1 MAAEKAE
8 DLEGLLDELQAVAS
22 AKGPKI
28 TAEEVYHAVGE
39 RSFGPL
45 LLIAG
50 LLGMTP
56 VSAVPGA
63 PTAIAVLTILVAGQL
78 LIGRK
83 TFWLPRRMLK
93 LSVAA
98 DELTGTV
105 KVARKPAAVVDRL
118 VKPRLSFL
126 TGGVADRVVA
136 VACIVVAAAVPP
148 LELLPFVAFI
158 PATAIAAFG
167 LGLLAR
173 DGALILLALLA
184 SAGTLGLLAKQLFG

>member
-1 MAAEKAE
+1 MAADKAQ
-8 DLEGLLDELQAVAS
+8 DLENLLDELDEVAS
-22 AKGPKI
+22 SKGPKVSV
-28 TAEEVYHAVGE
+28 EEVYRAIGE

-63 PTAIAVLTILVAGQL
+63 PTALAIVTILVAGQL

-83 TFWLPRRMLK
+83 TFWLPKRLLK

-98 DELTGTV
+98 GRLTKTV
-105 KVARKPAAVVDRL
+105 KVARRPAAFVDRL
-118 VKPRLSFL
+118 VRPRLAIL
-126 TGGVADRVVA
+126 TGGVADRIVA
-136 VACIVVAAAVPP
+136 LVCVLVAAAIPP
-148 LELLPFVAFI
+148 LELLPLVAFI

-167 LGLLAR
+167 LGLIAR
-173 DGALILLALLA
+173 DGALILIAFLA
-184 SAGTLGLLAKQLFG
+184 SVGTLGVLAKQFLG